1 MGEISETEDG
11 QISSSVPSFDGKI
24 VGMVKDKPK
33 DKDKAKAKDVDD
45 DSEES
50 DFDLAKKGGKG

>member
-24 VGMVKDKPK
+24 VGMVKGKPKPK
-33 DKDKAKAKDVDD
+33 DVDQ

-50 DFDLAKKGGKG
+50 DFDLVKKGGKG

>member
-33 DKDKAKAKDVDD
+33 DKAKAKDVDD

>member
-1 MGEISETEDG
+1 VGEISETEDG
-11 QISSSVPSFDGKI
+11 QISSSAPSFDGKI
-24 VGMVKDKPK
+24 VGMVKDKP
-33 DKDKAKAKDVDD
+33 KAKAKDVDD